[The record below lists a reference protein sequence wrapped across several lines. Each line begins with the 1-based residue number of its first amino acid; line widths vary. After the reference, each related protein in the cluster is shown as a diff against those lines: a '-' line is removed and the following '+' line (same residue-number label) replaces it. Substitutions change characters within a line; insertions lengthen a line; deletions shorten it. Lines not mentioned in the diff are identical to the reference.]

1 MFASLSVFDIVIIAL
16 FWAAE
21 ICVFPLFIK
30 AQWPKPCV
38 KSFVLKMASASV
50 FLAYGVYLAC
60 KVEWGTFALYM
71 VLGLIGGWLGDLLL
85 HLKPFLPEDSKL
97 GEALSFVSGL
107 LAFLAGHIMYVIA
120 YIYAILNFGF
130 KISWQTYVIIAAVI
144 VIAVIVKFAAKI
156 KLGIAAV
163 PVVFYC
169 ATIATMLSMAITLSS
184 IVIEHSVFCAV
195 VLVVGAVL
203 FVISDGTLV
212 FCMFGNES
220 QKKNFPLKAVNLTT
234 YFIAQML
241 LASTI
246 LLVNN
251 IAV

>member
-1 MFASLSVFDIVIIAL
+1 
-16 FWAAE
+16 
-21 ICVFPLFIK
+21 
-30 AQWPKPCV
+30 
-38 KSFVLKMASASV
+38 
-50 FLAYGVYLAC
+50 
-60 KVEWGTFALYM
+60 
-71 VLGLIGGWLGDLLL
+71 
-85 HLKPFLPEDSKL
+85 
-97 GEALSFVSGL
+97 
-107 LAFLAGHIMYVIA
+107 
-120 YIYAILNFGF
+120 
-130 KISWQTYVIIAAVI
+130 
-144 VIAVIVKFAAKI
+144 
-156 KLGIAAV
+156 
-163 PVVFYC
+163 
-169 ATIATMLSMAITLSS
+169 MLSMAITLSS

-212 FCMFGNES
+212 FCMFGSDN